1 MRRWRSPRHAHNP
14 KPPVVPYPSGSP
26 ATTAEF
32 ARDMLLGISEGILN
46 PHKPEVDG
54 RQHPRRNRAQG
65 LCAITDKRL
74 RRVWAILIGLTA
86 VAVTVGLATIVIHD
100 RIH

>member
-26 ATTAEF
+26 ATTAES
-32 ARDMLLGISEGILN
+32 ARDMLLGISEGISIHTNLRLTEGN
-46 PHKPEVDG
+46 IHVEIAL
-54 RQHPRRNRAQG
+54 RTR
-65 LCAITDKRL
+65 AITDKRL

-86 VAVTVGLATIVIHD
+86 VAVTVGPIVIHD